1 MKKTTHDDPKPA
13 RVERDDHQHDD
24 ATRRILDVLL
34 QAPPVSL
41 DSLKPT
47 LAHKTG
53 PRSPFGVLPDVRA
66 VEALSHVSLMLKS
79 AEEVS
84 DEITALASGIE
95 RGLVWSLVHFGRN
108 VPLAG
113 RCAAQGKWRRSGAYP
128 PIRMNIAPTKKPASL
143 RAFLYAPVLVDLG
156 VQLTF
161 EVTLVHGFQGDRF

>member
-53 PRSPFGVLPDVRA
+53 PRSPFGVLRDVRA

-95 RGLVWSLVHFGRN
+95 RGLVWSLVHS
-108 VPLAG
+108 VEMS
-113 RCAAQGKWRRSGAYP
+113 RSLVDAL
-128 PIRMNIAPTKKPASL
+128 L
-143 RAFLYAPVLVDLG
+143 RANGVDP
-156 VQLTF
+156 
-161 EVTLVHGFQGDRF
+161 EHIHRSA